1 MTEITVKADREKL
14 TTRQRLVVEL
24 IDRLRRAEAVLR
36 SLQEAKQEADRQAQE
51 LKRADAMKAV
61 TGFSGIERA
70 IQATSRMI
78 DLIKREMGEAR
89 ATLSQSEARRLED
102 LGTLS
107 LVG

>member
-1 MTEITVKADREKL
+1 
-14 TTRQRLVVEL
+14 
-24 IDRLRRAEAVLR
+24 
-36 SLQEAKQEADRQAQE
+36 
-51 LKRADAMKAV
+51 MKAV